1 MQVAHQITAPYR
13 FNFLLWVLIPLV
25 LCRSSDRS
33 VLYTL
38 NVFLYS
44 VLPIY
49 ILYSELSIL
58 RENEEVAA
66 SRLIYSWWRFL
77 PSFACFSLAPIPT
90 SLVYTIYILY
100 SELSRLGRK
109 THLRLLALPVFTF
122 PSHPFQPAPICNH
135 FDEVLWG
142 KLGRGLR
149 RG

>member
-44 VLPIY
+44 VLTIY

-77 PSFACFSLAPIPT
+77 PSFACFSLAPIPASPNLLGVYYIHIIQRVEQIRKEDSFTAAGASCLYFSLAPLPT
-90 SLVYTIYILY
+90 SPNLQ
-100 SELSRLGRK
+100 S
-109 THLRLLALPVFTF
+109 F
-122 PSHPFQPAPICNH
+122 
-135 FDEVLWG
+135 
-142 KLGRGLR
+142 
-149 RG
+149 